1 MTHKAHRVVAM
12 IVGQDENNVA
22 RLGFR
27 HALYGQLVVSN
38 RLAKRSQAN
47 YSGKKYSDVFHGK
60 KETAATPQFSRGVW
74 LRRSAL

>member
-1 MTHKAHRVVAM
+1 M

-27 HALYGQLVVSN
+27 HAFDGQLVVSK
-38 RLAKRSQAN
+38 RLAKRSPAKRH
-47 YSGKKYSDVFHGK
+47 GKKYSDVFHGK